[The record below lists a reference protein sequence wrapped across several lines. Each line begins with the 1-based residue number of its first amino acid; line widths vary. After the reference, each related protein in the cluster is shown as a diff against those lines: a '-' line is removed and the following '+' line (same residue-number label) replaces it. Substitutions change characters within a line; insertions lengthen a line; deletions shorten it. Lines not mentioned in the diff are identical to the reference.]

1 MSSALVDDENE
12 DRENW
17 KGNKAQSMYDLQR
30 ERSLETIKATA
41 VAINNLGVVERK
53 DENDKLNKV
62 EIEQTKKRRWILKE

>member
-30 ERSLETIKATA
+30 EQSLETIKATA

-53 DENDKLNKV
+53 DGNDKLNEV
-62 EIEQTKKRRWILKE
+62 EVEQPKKRRWILKE